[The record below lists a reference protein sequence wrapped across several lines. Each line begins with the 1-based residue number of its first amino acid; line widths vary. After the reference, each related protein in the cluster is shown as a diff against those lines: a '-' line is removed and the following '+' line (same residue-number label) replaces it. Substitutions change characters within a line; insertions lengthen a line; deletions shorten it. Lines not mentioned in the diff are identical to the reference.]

1 MDFLAFSIVSSDPR
15 KKTPT
20 HMFLI
25 RNEWMQTFPTSPTVR
40 CSVVNPVGSGVGSGA
55 SWPSADHAE
64 RQGLKRKCTSVTPKA
79 CLEVKWSEG
88 HACISE
94 TLCAFLKAS
103 KYILLSQP
111 TSLTMSIIYAIH
123 LHRK

>member
-1 MDFLAFSIVSSDPR
+1 MAFLAFSIVSSDPR

-25 RNEWMQTFPTSPTVR
+25 KNGWMQTFPTSPTVR

-79 CLEVKWSEG
+79 CLEVKGSEG